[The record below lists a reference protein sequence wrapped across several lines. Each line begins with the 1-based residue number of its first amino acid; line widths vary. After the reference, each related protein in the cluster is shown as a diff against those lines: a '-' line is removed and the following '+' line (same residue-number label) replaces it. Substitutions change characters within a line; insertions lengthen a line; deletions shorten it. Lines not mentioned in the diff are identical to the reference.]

1 MSTTDHGAPGNGT
14 ARALQGL
21 RDRLSGGLVEPGD
34 PDYDRARRVWNGLID
49 ARPRA
54 VVRAG
59 DLDDIDLTLATAQR
73 TRLPLAV
80 RGGGHGVAGHGT
92 VDGGLVLDLGR
103 LRGVVVD
110 PANQLVSVDPG
121 TTLAALDRVT
131 ARHGLAVPGGLVG
144 AAGVVGLTLCGGMGW
159 LTRSNGLTLDNLD
172 SADIVTAAG
181 DHLHVS
187 EEENAGLFWGLRGGG
202 GNLGVV
208 SSVTFRARRLPSTV
222 LAGNLHYRR
231 PHWQRALTAF
241 AEWSHGLPDEMNS
254 ILTFAIPHQGAG
266 MGDEPVLTVG
276 FSWASED
283 HAAGLDVVDGLREDA
298 PPDAEEMGPTPW
310 LVWQGTRD
318 GLFPKGSRGHWRN
331 VPFSRLDDEV
341 VDVLVGLASGITRRG
356 TGIDVHHL
364 EGAFGRVP
372 EEATAFPNRSAR
384 YWLTVHGVRNDPADD
399 EHLAAF
405 VRAVRDEMQPF
416 AEHGEY
422 VGLMGPDSELGGDP
436 PEAVRL
442 AYGREK
448 HQRLAV
454 LKDRYDPENL
464 FRHTLNV
471 LPGRS

>member
-1 MSTTDHGAPGNGT
+1 MSTTDHGAPDHGT
-14 ARALQGL
+14 ARALQEL
-21 RDRLSGGLVEPGD
+21 RDRLAGALVEPGD
-34 PDYDRARRVWNGLID
+34 VDYDRARRVWNGLID

-54 VVRAG
+54 LVRAG
-59 DLDDIDLTLATAQR
+59 DLADIDLALAAAQR

-80 RGGGHGVAGHGT
+80 RGAGHGVAGHGT
-92 VDGGLVLDLGR
+92 VEGGLVLDLGR

-110 PANQLVSVDPG
+110 PANQLVSVEPG
-121 TTLAALDRVT
+121 TTFAVLDRAT
-131 ARHGLAVPGGLVG
+131 ARHGLAVPGALTGAVG
-144 AAGVVGLTLCGGMGW
+144 VAGLTLCGGMGW
-159 LTRSNGLTLDNLD
+159 LTRSNGLSLDNLD
-172 SADIVTAAG
+172 SADVVTAAG

-208 SSVTFRARRLPSTV
+208 SSFTFRARRLPSTV

-231 PHWQRALTAF
+231 PRWAGALSAF
-241 AEWSHGLPDEMNS
+241 AAWSRGLPDEMNPV
-254 ILTFAIPHQGAG
+254 LTFAIPPPAAG
-266 MGDEPVLTVG
+266 MGEEPVLTVG
-276 FSWASED
+276 FSWVSED

-310 LVWQGTRD
+310 LAWQGARD
-318 GLFPKGSRGHWRN
+318 GLFPRGSHGHWRN
-331 VPFSRLDDEV
+331 LPFSRLDDEV
-341 VDVLVGLASGITRRG
+341 VDVLVGLASGITCRG

-384 YWLTVHGVRNDPADD
+384 YWLTVHGVRHDPAED

-405 VRAVRDEMQPF
+405 VRTVRDTMQPF

-422 VGLMGPDSELGGDP
+422 VGLMGPDAELGGDP
-436 PEAVRL
+436 VEAARL

-448 HQRLAV
+448 HQRLAA
-454 LKDRYDPENL
+454 LKDRYDPGNL
-464 FRHTLNV
+464 FRHNLNV
-471 LPGRS
+471 PPGRP

>member
-1 MSTTDHGAPGNGT
+1 MSTTDHGAPDSGT
-14 ARALQGL
+14 TRALQEL
-21 RDRLSGGLVEPGD
+21 RDRLAGGLIEPGD

-49 ARPRA
+49 ARPQA

-59 DLDDIDLTLATAQR
+59 DLRDIDLALAAAHR

-92 VDGGLVLDLGR
+92 VEGGLVLDLGR

-110 PANQLVSVDPG
+110 PANQLVSVEPG
-121 TTLAALDRVT
+121 TTVAALDRAT

-144 AAGVVGLTLCGGMGW
+144 AAGVAGLTLCGGMGW

-172 SADIVTAAG
+172 SADVVTASG

-208 SSVTFRARRLPSTV
+208 SSFTFRARRLPSAV
-222 LAGNLHYRR
+222 LVGSLYYRR
-231 PHWQRALTAF
+231 AHWPGALTAF
-241 AEWSHGLPDEMNS
+241 AAWSRALPDEMNPV
-254 ILTFAIPHQGAG
+254 LTFAIPPPGAG

-276 FSWASED
+276 LSWASED

-298 PPDAEEMGPTPW
+298 PPDAEEMGATPW
-310 LVWQGTRD
+310 PAWQGARD
-318 GLFPKGSRGHWRN
+318 GLFPKGSHGHWRN

-341 VDVLVGLASGITRRG
+341 VDVLVGLASGITCRG
-356 TGIDVHHL
+356 AGIDVHHL

-384 YWLTVHGVRNDPADD
+384 YWLTVYGVRHDPADD
-399 EHLAAF
+399 DRLAGF
-405 VRAVRDEMQPF
+405 VRSVRDAMQPF
-416 AEHGEY
+416 AEPGEY
-422 VGLMGPDSELGGDP
+422 IGLMGPDDELGADP
-436 PEAVRL
+436 AETVRL

-448 HQRLAV
+448 HQRLAA
-454 LKDRYDPENL
+454 LKDRYDPGNL
-464 FRHTLNV
+464 FRHRLDV
-471 LPGRS
+471 RPGRP